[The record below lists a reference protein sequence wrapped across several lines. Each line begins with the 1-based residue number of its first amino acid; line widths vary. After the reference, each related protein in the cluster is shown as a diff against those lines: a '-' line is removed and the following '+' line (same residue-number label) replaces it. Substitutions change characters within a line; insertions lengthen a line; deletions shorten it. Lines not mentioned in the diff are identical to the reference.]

1 MGGGGHPE
9 IHHVSIPISLHVFQA
24 VRNEHAPM
32 AQWSDDM
39 PKSLMVAS
47 SNPTSAT
54 AKKTKKTVMI
64 PFNKIL
70 GVNKISKTIYPRSAA
85 EARRKTSSVT
95 MLDLHEVRKID
106 GYRLMSR
113 RSSDRN

>member
-1 MGGGGHPE
+1 
-9 IHHVSIPISLHVFQA
+9 
-24 VRNEHAPM
+24 M

-39 PKSLMVAS
+39 PNSPMGAG
-47 SNPTSAT
+47 SNLTNAT
-54 AKKTKKTVMI
+54 AKKQTKKTVMTHSE
-64 PFNKIL
+64 KIL
-70 GVNKISKTIYPRSAA
+70 GVNKISHPRSAV

-95 MLDLHEVRKID
+95 MLDFHKVRKID